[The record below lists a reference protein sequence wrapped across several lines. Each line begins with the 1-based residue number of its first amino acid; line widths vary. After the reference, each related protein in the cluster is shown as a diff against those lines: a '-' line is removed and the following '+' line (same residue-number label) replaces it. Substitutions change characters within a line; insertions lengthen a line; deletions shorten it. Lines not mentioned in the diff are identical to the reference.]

1 MSAPARS
8 PSGGTRKGA
17 PRGIIYVLHF
27 SEPYRH
33 AKHYTGW
40 TTDLPARLAQHAA
53 GTGARL
59 MEVITDAGIS
69 WTLAG
74 TWEGTRA
81 LERQKKRRGGAARYC
96 PICREQLSLPLT

>member
-1 MSAPARS
+1 MA
-8 PSGGTRKGA
+8 RKGA
-17 PRGIIYVLHF
+17 PRGTVYVLHF

-59 MEVITDAGIS
+59 MEVITEAGIGF
-69 WTLAG
+69 TLAR

-81 LERQKKRRGGAARYC
+81 LERSKKRQGGASRYC
-96 PICREQLSLPLT
+96 PICKAQLALPLL